1 MCGGV
6 GVQMRTSPGACRVI
20 NNALAFNEKIYFSE
34 PRRRYW
40 QCNPK
45 LDTGVYRRLII
56 FFFPPLPCFPHA
68 QVEKSAQEGGPG
80 VEGESRGS

>member
-1 MCGGV
+1 M
-6 GVQMRTSPGACRVI
+6 QMSPCNGACRVI
-20 NNALAFNEKIYFSE
+20 NIALAFNEKIYFSE
-34 PRRRYW
+34 PRMRYW

-56 FFFPPLPCFPHA
+56 FIFQPLPLFPHA
-68 QVEKSAQEGGPG
+68 QVKKSAQEGGPG